1 VLEARGG
8 SEAVEELLAR
18 ALDYLM
24 TDPVAAGEEAEESEE
39 AEEAGE
45 ADEEKVGPAK
55 AVGNV
60 KEGPAKAE
68 VASSSYRSNP
78 WSALEDEG
86 DDD

>member
-1 VLEARGG
+1 
-8 SEAVEELLAR
+8 
-18 ALDYLM
+18 
-24 TDPVAAGEEAEESEE
+24 
-39 AEEAGE
+39 
-45 ADEEKVGPAK
+45 VGPAK